1 MNGAPLSVDALEER
15 LERCVE
21 AVLSARRTA
30 IGPAT
35 RLAALPRR
43 QQEFILRWVD
53 VVAQSNAEMA
63 FQVAAH
69 GASAFMMLDDE
80 GVQAW
85 ILAAMDAFDA
95 NGLPLGI
102 AALREVNAFAERRI
116 AGAEG
121 LRFEDVA
128 GVLAAFVR
136 ALSGRDLR
144 LETAE
149 ETYTDTET
157 LFLPAVVT
165 PFRERRHNF
174 LLYKAMAAHQW
185 AQGWYGTWRVDVLS
199 AIDDFD
205 DREHALG
212 WFHHLEIL
220 RLQACIGRD
229 LPGLGRDMMSLASPP
244 APREL
249 GKAPGDAA
257 DSLGRLANVY
267 SLPLPPACCY
277 QGSLHP
283 ERVQAVMRDRAAR
296 DRDTVAR
303 LLAGIETEI
312 RSEGVHTHRE
322 PPAHAGT
329 PRFSL
334 HDRDGEEAT
343 TLRRVELR
351 YGDRAIPIGDDLRR
365 TLNSIL
371 QDLGQVPEDLLIPAG
386 SAPYG
391 SAGDGSES
399 DDHSQADGGHDGGM
413 LYDEWDHGRQHYR
426 KNWCVLHE
434 SDVHP
439 VWDDFVDATLA
450 KHRGRVRLLRRSF
463 EALRGED
470 KLLKREP
477 HGDDLDIDAVVE
489 AYADVRAGR
498 EAGERLFVCRRR
510 LDRDIAVMFMVDMSG
525 STKGW
530 INDAER
536 EALVLL
542 CEALQ
547 CLGDRYA
554 IYGFSGMTRKRCEVY
569 RIKRFDETYGDLVQA
584 RISGIVPQDYTR
596 MGVTIRHL
604 TRLLASVEARTK
616 LLITLSD
623 GKPDDYT
630 DYRGEYG
637 IEDTR
642 QALIEAKRDGIHP
655 FCITIDD
662 QAGDYLPHM
671 YGAVSYVVIDAV
683 RKLPVKLS
691 DIYRKLT
698 A

>member
-1 MNGAPLSVDALEER
+1 MNDPPLSVDALEER

-35 RLAALPRR
+35 RLAALPRQ
-43 QQEFILRWVD
+43 QQEFILRWVE

-69 GASAFMMLDDE
+69 GASAFTMLDDE
-80 GVQAW
+80 GVEAW
-85 ILAAMDAFDA
+85 ILAAMDDFDA
-95 NGLPLGI
+95 SGLPLGI
-102 AALREVNAFAERRI
+102 AALREVETFAERRI
-116 AGAEG
+116 ASAEG

-128 GVLAAFVR
+128 GVLTAFVR
-136 ALSGRDLR
+136 GLSGRDLR
-144 LETAE
+144 LEAAE

-165 PFRERRHNF
+165 TFRERQRNF

-199 AIDDFD
+199 AIDGFD

-212 WFHHLEIL
+212 WFHQLEIL
-220 RLQACIGRD
+220 RLQACIGQD
-229 LPGLGRDMMSLASPP
+229 LPGLGRDLLSLASPR
-244 APREL
+244 APSGL
-249 GKAPGDAA
+249 GEEPGDAA
-257 DSLGRLANVY
+257 DSLRRLANVY
-267 SLPLPPACCY
+267 PLPLPAACCY
-277 QGSLHP
+277 QGSLRP
-283 ERVQAVMRDRAAR
+283 DRVQAVMRDRAAR

-312 RSEGVHTHRE
+312 RGEGDHTDRE
-322 PPAHAGT
+322 PPADTET
-329 PRFSL
+329 PGFSL
-334 HDRDGEEAT
+334 HHRDGEDAAAADDM
-343 TLRRVELR
+343 ELR
-351 YGDRAIPIGDDLRR
+351 YGDRTIPIADDLRE
-365 TLNSIL
+365 TLDSVL

-386 SAPYG
+386 SAPYA
-391 SAGDGSES
+391 STGDGNAS
-399 DDHSQADGGHDGGM
+399 DERGQAEDGM

-450 KHRGRVRLLRRSF
+450 KHRGQVRLLRRSF

-489 AYADVRAGR
+489 AHTDVCAGR
-498 EAGERLFVCRRR
+498 EAGERLFVSRRR
-510 LDRDIAVMFMVDMSG
+510 LERDIAVMFMVDMSG

-683 RKLPVKLS
+683 RKLPVKVS

-698 A
+698 T